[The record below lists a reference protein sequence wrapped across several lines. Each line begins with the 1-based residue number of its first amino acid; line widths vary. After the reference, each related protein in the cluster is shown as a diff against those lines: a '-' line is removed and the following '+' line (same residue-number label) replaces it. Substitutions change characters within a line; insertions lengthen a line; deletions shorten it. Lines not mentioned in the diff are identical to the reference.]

1 MKNRLASIAIIV
13 VTLSA
18 CFAIIIT
25 APLNAMAQSE
35 SKGMMPEGMMMKK
48 GQEMPPE
55 GEKHITEGHK
65 HVEEAAKKMKE
76 EQSSE

>member
-1 MKNRLASIAIIV
+1 MLCDYHHRPFERDGSKRI
-13 VTLSA
+13 
-18 CFAIIIT
+18 
-25 APLNAMAQSE
+25 
-35 SKGMMPEGMMMKK
+35 KGMMPEGMMMKK

-55 GEKHITEGHK
+55 GEKQITEGHK